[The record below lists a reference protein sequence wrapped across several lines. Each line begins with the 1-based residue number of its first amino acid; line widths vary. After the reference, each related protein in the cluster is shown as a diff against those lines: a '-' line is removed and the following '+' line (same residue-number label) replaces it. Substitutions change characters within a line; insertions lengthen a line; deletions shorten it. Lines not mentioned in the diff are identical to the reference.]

1 MKAVFDSFIEAVQRE
16 PHLHCRRLR
25 QAVAR
30 HVADLASP
38 PSGCRFDYQ
47 AAARMWRFAAQC
59 SFSAGRRFAG
69 QPVRL
74 LPWQVFFFGC
84 ASGWINTDGT
94 RRFRYWHLWVP
105 RKAGK
110 SELAAIGGLFMLI
123 DDGELQAQVF
133 TAASSERQARM
144 VPTAAWRIAGRLDR
158 DGLRRNK
165 MSDRN
170 PPVVETA
177 DGGILKGLPK
187 DMDGSQEGSSPS
199 FAIIDELHAYRTR
212 STYDALVEGMGA
224 RDDAALMVIS
234 TAGFI
239 LDGIGKEKFDLCCSV
254 LDGTTRQDDLFALIF
269 AAEED
274 DDWQAPETWRRANP
288 SLGVTVSE
296 PFIASRA
303 LEAANTGAE
312 AIQVFKTK
320 QLNIWPSSGET
331 GPSAWI
337 DQAAYAAGA
346 KPGLKPPKHTR
357 AWGGVGVAAG
367 LCAVVVVWRR
377 RKGGWGAAGTCWQPE
392 SGDRSDAERVPG
404 PIIPDGT
411 VASWLAEQA
420 QRLHLT
426 VAVDPVRSP
435 SLPQALER
443 EGIDVVTVRRSA
455 PNLAP
460 AMRTFRAAVQAG
472 SWRHDGTGQAQVDAL
487 EATGADTDLPMPN
500 GLAIATPLAILNALA
515 VALVDDDGTTMDDIP
530 EW

>member
-1 MKAVFDSFIEAVQRE
+1 
-16 PHLHCRRLR
+16 
-25 QAVAR
+25 
-30 HVADLASP
+30 
-38 PSGCRFDYQ
+38 
-47 AAARMWRFAAQC
+47 MWQFAATC

-69 QPVRL
+69 RAVVL
-74 LPWQVFFFGC
+74 LPWQLFFFGC
-84 ASGWINTDGT
+84 AAGWLNADGT

-110 SELAAIGGLFMLI
+110 SELAAIGGLFMLLE
-123 DDGELQAQVF
+123 DGELQAQIF

-144 VPTAAWRIAGRLDR
+144 VPTAAWRMAGRLDY

-177 DGGILKGLPK
+177 DGGILKGLAR
-187 DMDGSQEGSSPS
+187 DLNGSQEGSSPS

-212 STYDALVEGMGA
+212 STYDALAEGMGA
-224 RDDAALMVIS
+224 RDDAVLMVIS
-234 TAGFI
+234 TAGNI
-239 LDGIGKEKFDLCCSV
+239 LDGIGKQKFDLCCSV

-274 DDWQAPETWRRANP
+274 DDWQSPETWRRANP

-296 PFIASRA
+296 AYIASRA
-303 LEAANTGAE
+303 REAANTGAE

-320 QLNIWPSSGET
+320 QLNIWPRLVET

-337 DQAAYAAGA
+337 DQAAYAAAA
-346 KPGLKPPKHTR
+346 KPRLKPRKHTR

-367 LCAVVVVWRR
+367 LCAAVVVWRR
-377 RKGGWGAAGTCWQPE
+377 KGGAWCAAGKCWQPN
-392 SGDRSDAERVPG
+392 SGDRPDAEQVLG
-404 PIIPDGT
+404 PIIPDAT
-411 VASWLAEQA
+411 VANWLAAQA

-443 EGIDVVTVRRSA
+443 EGVDVVTVRRSA

-460 AMRTFRAAVQAG
+460 AMRTLRAAVQAG
-472 SWRHDGTGQAQVDAL
+472 SWRHDGVGQAQMEAL
-487 EATGADTDLPMPN
+487 EADADTDLPAPS
-500 GLAIATPLAILNALA
+500 GHGIATPLAVLNALA
-515 VALVDDDGTTMDDIP
+515 VALVDDNGTTMDDIP
-530 EW
+530 KW